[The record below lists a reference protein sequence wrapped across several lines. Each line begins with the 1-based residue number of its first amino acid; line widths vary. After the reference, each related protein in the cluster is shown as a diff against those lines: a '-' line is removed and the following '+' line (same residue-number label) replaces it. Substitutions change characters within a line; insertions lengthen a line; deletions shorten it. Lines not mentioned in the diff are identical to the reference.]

1 MEKSI
6 RHGKIQDIIPDNKA
20 KTIENRDKN
29 RFIVVHTTCK
39 PHTGHE
45 Q

>member
-20 KTIENRDKN
+20 ETIENRNKT
-29 RFIVVHTTCK
+29 RVIVVYTSCK
-39 PHTGHE
+39 LRTGNE
-45 Q
+45 